1 MLGFAIGA
9 GFAEIAL
16 IFASFTSSFSI
27 LRCSLGRPR
36 LMIVMTGLFHTI
48 VTACAS
54 DWWKFL
60 RQLPSEHGEHRE
72 AVMR

>member
-27 LRCSLGRPR
+27 LRCSFGRPS

-48 VTACAS
+48 GTACAS
-54 DWWKFL
+54 N
-60 RQLPSEHGEHRE
+60 
-72 AVMR
+72 